1 MSPLVSESVGGTR
14 PGRTASPIS
23 TISVLIVDDDELV
36 AEVLAACLDEP
47 DIGVVGTVYNS
58 DDALMAA
65 QSVGPDVALL
75 DRRLG
80 ATDGIDLAR
89 ELLEVAPGLKIV
101 IITADPSAEVESAAL
116 EAGCVACVGKTMN
129 IGDVLP
135 ELVRRAHRVRRP
147 GPATTPVPPHPRG

>member
-1 MSPLVSESVGGTR
+1 MYPAVDESVGETR
-14 PGRTASPIS
+14 PGRTAAPTS

-36 AEVLAACLDEP
+36 ADVLAACLDEP
-47 DIGVVGTVYNS
+47 DIGVVGTVHNA

-65 QSVGPDVALL
+65 QSVAPDVALV

-80 ATDGIDLAR
+80 ASNGIDLAR

-101 IITADPSAEVESAAL
+101 IITADPSPEVERAAL

-129 IGDVLP
+129 IGGVLP
-135 ELVRRAHRVRRP
+135 ELVRRAHRT
-147 GPATTPVPPHPRG
+147 GPAAGPVRPHPRG